1 MGGDSMNRSAHRL
14 DLQIISNEL
23 DSKVVQLDDAA
34 SAHKQRHLLNSE
46 ALALEA
52 EYGHNAYSDYLRK
65 HHCRPSAVE
74 AETIGRLLGGRVQA
88 DDGSMQ
94 PALSALDRAKIA
106 SVKQRRSDASRRYD
120 QIIRVRMAIAALAAN
135 RDNPAD
141 IIGSGSVLL
150 NDEEITGQLSDA
162 LDWLTRFAQEWKNRG
177 KETCARSQKLDG
189 GPEVPH
195 GGEGRD
201 IRINR

>member
-1 MGGDSMNRSAHRL
+1 MNRGAHGL
-14 DLQIISNEL
+14 ALQIISNEF
-23 DSKVVQLDDAA
+23 DSNVVQLDDAA
-34 SAHKQRHLLNSE
+34 GAHKQRHLLNSE
-46 ALALEA
+46 ALVLEA

-65 HHCRPSAVE
+65 HHCRPSVDE
-74 AETIGRLLGGRVQA
+74 AEVIGRLLGGRVRA
-88 DDGSMQ
+88 DDGTMQ
-94 PALSALDRAKIA
+94 PALNDLDRAAIA
-106 SVKQRRSDASRRYD
+106 SIKQRRSDASRRYD
-120 QIIRVRMAIAALAAN
+120 QIMRVRMAIAALAAN

-162 LDWLTRFAQEWKNRG
+162 LEWLTRFAQEWKNRG
-177 KETCARSQKLDG
+177 KKTCAGSEESDG

>member
-1 MGGDSMNRSAHRL
+1 MNRGAHGPA
-14 DLQIISNEL
+14 LQVISNEFE
-23 DSKVVQLDDAA
+23 SNVVQLEDAA

-52 EYGHNAYSDYLRK
+52 EYGHNAYSDYLRI
-65 HHCRPSAVE
+65 HHCRPSVDE
-74 AETIGRLLGGRVQA
+74 AEVIGRLLGGRVQA
-88 DDGSMQ
+88 DDGTMQ
-94 PALSALDRAKIA
+94 PALNDLDRKAIA
-106 SVKQRRSDASRRYD
+106 SIKQRRSDASHRYD
-120 QIIRVRMAIAALAAN
+120 QLMRVRMAIAALASN

-162 LDWLTRFAQEWKNRG
+162 LEWLTRFAQEWKNRG
-177 KETCARSQKLDG
+177 KETCARSEELDG

-201 IRINR
+201 VRINR